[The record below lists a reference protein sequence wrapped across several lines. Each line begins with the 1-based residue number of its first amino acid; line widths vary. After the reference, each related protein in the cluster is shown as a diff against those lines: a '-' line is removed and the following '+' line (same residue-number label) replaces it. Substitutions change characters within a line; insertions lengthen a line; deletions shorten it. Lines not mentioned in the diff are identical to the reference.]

1 MADESSRHFDSS
13 HFAACGRELEQQ
25 NLLPRVTSARLL
37 VRGARGSPIQGEY
50 FGSGSVEMI
59 IFFFYFF
66 FYYYYFGRGVCVCVW
81 GGGKEL
87 SWSGTV
93 FLGDG

>member
-1 MADESSRHFDSS
+1 MADESSQHFDSS

-37 VRGARGSPIQGEY
+37 VRGARGSPVQAEY
-50 FGSGSVEMI
+50 FGLGSVEI
-59 IFFFYFF
+59 RIFLIFFFCYYFF
-66 FYYYYFGRGVCVCVW
+66 GKGVSVVRGR
-81 GGGKEL
+81 GKEL